1 MSALIRAGTN
11 DIIPFQEVA
20 YPVERSR
27 RCPVRSNWRMASSQ
41 ELEAQPWR
49 HSCGLSA
56 ASSAQEEAAG
66 DPHAPVWYHIHISVH
81 RYISKSDK
89 T

>member
-20 YPVERSR
+20 YPVERSC

-66 DPHAPVWYHIHISVH
+66 DPCTRVVSHT
-81 RYISKSDK
+81 YICA
-89 T
+89 